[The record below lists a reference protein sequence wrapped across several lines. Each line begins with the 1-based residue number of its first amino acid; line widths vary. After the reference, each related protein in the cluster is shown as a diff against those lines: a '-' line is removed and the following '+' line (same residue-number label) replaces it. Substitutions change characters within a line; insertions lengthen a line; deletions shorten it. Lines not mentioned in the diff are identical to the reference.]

1 VAMVPPIWVVVEYE
15 ILEGRNVVAHVPAVR
30 P

>member
-1 VAMVPPIWVVVEYE
+1 MVPPIWVVVEYE
-15 ILEGRNVVAHVPAVR
+15 ILEGRNVAAHVPAVR